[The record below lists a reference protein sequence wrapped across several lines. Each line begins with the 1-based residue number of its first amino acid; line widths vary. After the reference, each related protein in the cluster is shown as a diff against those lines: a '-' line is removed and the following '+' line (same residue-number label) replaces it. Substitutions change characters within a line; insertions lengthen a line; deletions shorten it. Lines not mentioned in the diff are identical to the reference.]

1 MVHPAS
7 SPMAVRST
15 RTSAPVP
22 LSPDLQHA
30 GRSGWSFAR
39 VSIYPPENTTGLP
52 DPVKAGMK
60 TLSGVSLD
68 DVLVHHNSSKP
79 AAMRVLA
86 YTQGNEIYVGPG
98 QEQHLAHEAW
108 HVVQQ
113 KQGRVNTLGHG
124 GDMPINDDARLE
136 AEADQAAQFARGRT
150 TPMLPE
156 RGPIPAGVLSP
167 ASSPARGGGNLP
179 IQMFRGQVVQDYDE
193 VYIYAPEND
202 TSFGLP
208 EGVTLTP
215 GDVVNFDIHNGRVV
229 ASSIQLIT
237 KPPTKLERIDVEET
251 KGDFGEFRWKSH
263 WQLGSPSLVGGY
275 VIQDIVWVENYTTL
289 KGNKQQ
295 EMEQYQEAWRVEP
308 GAGYTKDFIADTIQW
323 QKELQKALASASNME
338 KGEEEGSVELDERPY
353 DDEIAQDEPIESR
366 EGRIIIAATARF
378 YEGLVLPTNFTLN
391 NKTLAEGLPSRKGIE
406 HNDLQVPSITEQT
419 TTSYSVSWQKD
430 GKTDVKK
437 KVT

>member
-1 MVHPAS
+1 
-7 SPMAVRST
+7 
-15 RTSAPVP
+15 
-22 LSPDLQHA
+22 
-30 GRSGWSFAR
+30 
-39 VSIYPPENTTGLP
+39 
-52 DPVKAGMK
+52 
-60 TLSGVSLD
+60 
-68 DVLVHHNSSKP
+68 
-79 AAMRVLA
+79 MRVLA